1 MGEHLVRVNRVFARA
16 LTFGV
21 PEDMVAGCMDWLAEA
36 QELAQA
42 GQPFALATV
51 VRRMAPASAQP
62 GAQSTHPSGWIDAG
76 LGRRELRAA
85 SRHAVRRARHYATV
99 RHDCSGSARCQGL
112 ATRAESQDRE
122 DVVEYPMT
130 CHSGGALEI
139 LIEPV
144 LPAPR
149 LFIVGETPIV
159 ETLADLARVMGYRVN
174 QFDHA
179 ADLTLRLGDPGP
191 PVFVVVASMGVDDE
205 EALAAALR
213 AGTPYVALVAS
224 PKRAAVV
231 RETLAAMG
239 VSPHDLAPAQSAR
252 RSRYRR
258 AHARGD
264 RPQHHGRDCPDA
276 LGDDA
281 RDRQGI
287 SAEEPE
293 SAALELEAIDPVCGM
308 TVTIAGARHQT
319 EYDGKIWYF
328 CCGGCKARFE
338 ADPLSYLP
346 A

>member
-1 MGEHLVRVNRVFARA
+1 
-16 LTFGV
+16 
-21 PEDMVAGCMDWLAEA
+21 MDWLAEA

-51 VRRMAPASAQP
+51 VRRVAPASAQP
-62 GAQSTHPSGWIDAG
+62 GAKALILPDGSMRGWVGGSCAQPVVTSEARQALRDG
-76 LGRRELRAA
+76 TPRLLRLGKMPGA
-85 SRHAVRRARHYATV
+85 SHQVG
-99 RHDCSGSARCQGL
+99 D
-112 ATRAESQDRE
+112 QDRE
-122 DVVEYPMT
+122 DIVEYPMT

-174 QFDHA
+174 QFERA
-179 ADLTLRLGDPGP
+179 ADLTLRLGDSET

-213 AGTPYVALVAS
+213 AGIPYVALVAS

-239 VSPHDLAPAQSAR
+239 VSPHDLVRLKAPAGLDIGARTQEEIALSIMAEIVQMRSAMTPGTTEG
-252 RSRYRR
+252 
-258 AHARGD
+258 H
-264 RPQHHGRDCPDA
+264 RPR
-276 LGDDA
+276 
-281 RDRQGI
+281 
-287 SAEEPE
+287 EEPV
-293 SAALELEAIDPVCGM
+293 SALELEAIDPVCGM

-319 EYDGKIWYF
+319 AYDGKIWYF

-338 ADPLSYLP
+338 ADPLPYLP

>member
-1 MGEHLVRVNRVFARA
+1 
-16 LTFGV
+16 
-21 PEDMVAGCMDWLAEA
+21 MDWLAEA
-36 QELAQA
+36 QELVQA

-51 VRRMAPASAQP
+51 VRRVAPASAQP
-62 GAQSTHPSGWIDAG
+62 GAKAIILADGSMRGWVGGSCAQPVVTSEAHQALRDG
-76 LGRRELRAA
+76 TPRLLRLGKMPGV
-85 SRHAVRRARHYATV
+85 S
-99 RHDCSGSARCQGL
+99 SQGDGK
-112 ATRAESQDRE
+112 DRE
-122 DVVEYPMT
+122 AIVEYPMT

-159 ETLADLARVMGYRVN
+159 TTLIELARVMGYRVN
-174 QFDHA
+174 QFERA
-179 ADLTLRLGDPGP
+179 ADLAVRLGEPET

-213 AGTPYVALVAS
+213 ADASYVALVAS

-239 VSPHDLAPAQSAR
+239 VSPDELVRLKAPAGLDIGARTQEEIALSIMAEIAQVRSAMVP
-252 RSRYRR
+252 
-258 AHARGD
+258 GT
-264 RPQHHGRDCPDA
+264 PT
-276 LGDDA
+276 
-281 RDRQGI
+281 GI
-287 SAEEPE
+287 SVPDPDPV
-293 SAALELEAIDPVCGM
+293 AALQLEAIDPVCGM
-308 TVTIAGARHQT
+308 TVSIAGARHQT

-338 ADPLSYLP
+338 ADPLPYLP